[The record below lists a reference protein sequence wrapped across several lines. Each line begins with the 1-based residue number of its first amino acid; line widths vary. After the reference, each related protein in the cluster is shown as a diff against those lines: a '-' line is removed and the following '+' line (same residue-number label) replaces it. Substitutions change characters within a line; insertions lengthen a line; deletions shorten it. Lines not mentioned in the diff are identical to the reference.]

1 MRDKVDE
8 LKQVLKAKKNADSS
22 AKASEEE
29 IGEETVST
37 PISSEGFEAELAKA
51 KAQAQENQD
60 KYLRLYAEFEN
71 FRKRSQKE
79 KEDFSRYASERVI
92 TELLPI
98 LDDFER
104 ALSHAES
111 SKDMKV
117 LVEGVK
123 MVERQ
128 MAAVLERFGLKA
140 FSSLGESFNPH
151 RHEAMA
157 HQASSKY
164 PADTVM
170 AEYRKGY
177 TMNDK
182 LVRPA
187 LVAVSKGP
195 EGNETPEN
203 MAGSADV
210 QKPTK
215 H

>member
-8 LKQVLKAKKNADSS
+8 LKQVLKGKKTAEAAKPA
-22 AKASEEE
+22 EENL
-29 IGEETVST
+29 EETVSNLKVD
-37 PISSEGFEAELAKA
+37 ENFEAELAKA
-51 KAQAQENQD
+51 KEQAQENQD

-79 KEDFSRYASERVI
+79 KEDFSRYASERVL

-111 SKDMKV
+111 AKDIKV
-117 LVEGVK
+117 LVDGLK
-123 MVERQ
+123 MVEKQ
-128 MAAVLERFGLKA
+128 MGGVLERFGLKS
-140 FSSLGESFNPH
+140 FSTLGEAFNPH

-157 HQASSKY
+157 HQASSEY

-170 AEYRKGY
+170 AEYRRGY

-195 EGNETPEN
+195 EG
-203 MAGSADV
+203 SDV
-210 QKPTK
+210 EAQKPLK